1 MMVIRRMTL
10 QDYDAADKLMQHLHD
25 MHFEARPDLYV
36 AKEHPYSLEE
46 FEEKVTSDKYICLAA
61 EGDGEVV
68 GIVFVKLAEKS
79 LMVDMPIAQMNALCV
94 DEAHQRKGIATKL
107 FEEATRLAQEAG
119 AKRLDLMV
127 WGFNDKA
134 RAFYEKIGMKEQRRI
149 LECEL

>member
-1 MMVIRRMTL
+1 MMVVRRMTL

-107 FEEATRLAQEAG
+107 FEESTRLAREAG

-127 WGFNDKA
+127 WGFNDTA
-134 RAFYEKIGMKEQRRI
+134 RAFYEKIGMKEQRRV
-149 LECEL
+149 LEQEL